1 MAPHV
6 DGVIDDLRLEVNK
19 LSTLKLEVGKI
30 SKYWERTL
38 VDGPSATPGVFA
50 AGPALEIGKI
60 SKSASAPASPT
71 PSLHDSKPVFSP
83 TCMPAGSRDFKAA
96 LRSPVGIAANR
107 PNGHRVEFGNREG
120 AFGVVT
126 TLIPPPGKG
135 TFSCHPSSPFPLPRP
150 SHSHR
155 PPPQPGGH
163 YESVHHGGM
172 GNITIAS
179 FPSSI
184 FHGSKGITQNF
195 GLNKLCIT
203 LSFTVSSPLFG
214 FKLPQC
220 ISRALQNAGSLPW
233 KSILRKSLGL
243 NSVLSYCYAL
253 PGMSMSFCC
262 VAYSKFGKL
271 APSMSI

>member
-1 MAPHV
+1 MGPDHKALLAELDKRFAAQEKRFDGLEHKLDSTAAKLDTTAASSAERLEALESAAKAFDEWRPGV

-83 TCMPAGSRDFKAA
+83 TCKSAGSRDFKAA
-96 LRSPVGIAANR
+96 PRSPTGIAANR

-120 AFGVVT
+120 AFGVVA

-135 TFSCHPSSPFPLPRP
+135 TFTCHPSSPFPLPRP

-163 YESVHHGGM
+163 HESVHHGGY
-172 GNITIAS
+172 GEHHN
-179 FPSSI
+179 
-184 FHGSKGITQNF
+184 G
-195 GLNKLCIT
+195 
-203 LSFTVSSPLFG
+203 
-214 FKLPQC
+214 KLP
-220 ISRALQNAGSLPW
+220 
-233 KSILRKSLGL
+233 
-243 NSVLSYCYAL
+243 
-253 PGMSMSFCC
+253 
-262 VAYSKFGKL
+262 KFDFPRFEGDHPKL
-271 APSMSI
+271 WIKQAVHYFEL